1 MAQKQIDEDNHRK
14 NVLKRQSNTTLR
26 DGKKNKKLNFKKV
39 RKIIFMNIFLK
50 NIRAAVRFLV

>member
-26 DGKKNKKLNFKKV
+26 DGKKIKNLILKK
-39 RKIIFMNIFLK
+39 
-50 NIRAAVRFLV
+50 